1 MIFELNNIFIF
12 KTYSNVKRMLDDY
25 QRALDNLDKVNILD
39 SNNVFTLKTHTN
51 VKD

>member
-1 MIFELNNIFIF
+1 MIFEFNNIFTF

-25 QRALDNLDKVNILD
+25 QRALDDLDKVNVFQ